1 MRRLPGV
8 LLAGQGFTVAAQGSL
23 EGRRDVPGFWWE
35 CTFVFLPAFF
45 SSEAVQTT
53 IGAFTGPASKA
64 WICCFANVPFFYCL
78 ACTDTL
84 VTLKN
89 GPAATQKQQQLAQ
102 LSDIV
107 GIQDAIWAVLQ
118 SSALGD
124 GQALVTSRELIR
136 EVSGCCLPPSSS
148 PSAPLAPSSSPS
160 APLL

>member
-1 MRRLPGV
+1 M
-8 LLAGQGFTVAAQGSL
+8 
-23 EGRRDVPGFWWE
+23 
-35 CTFVFLPAFF
+35 FLPAFF

-136 EVSGCCLPPSSS
+136 EVSGCCLPP
-148 PSAPLAPSSSPS
+148 PFLFPVRPPR
-160 APLL
+160 PLLLPLLPPPVIKKEGRLFD